1 MFPASTGPVRWDRI
15 CRMTPGIGQG
25 DVWVCLSIAI
35 RKITIEVQPI
45 LATDRKAVDEAA
57 IEGLQRQ
64 GAFE

>member
-1 MFPASTGPVRWDRI
+1 
-15 CRMTPGIGQG
+15 MTPGIGQG